1 MIINGGSML
10 KVGIMGAS
18 GYAGEELIRILLNHP
33 EVQITAV
40 AAKIDNN
47 IAIHELYPWLEGSL
61 DLECGDFSKEEVSKK
76 SDVIF
81 LALPH
86 KVSMEAAPLFLKE
99 KKKVIDLSADFRIRD
114 KNVYEKWYEVK
125 HTCPEY
131 IKHAVYGLC
140 EFYREKIKKA
150 TLIANPGCYPTSI
163 IFGCAPLLKKNLVDT
178 EFIVSD
184 SKSGR
189 SGAGRLLADQ
199 LKSKEF
205 QNSFKPYK
213 VNAHRHMPEIDQE
226 LSVVNG
232 SRVGVNFI
240 PHLVP
245 MERGILST
253 IYLKLKKSIDTKGA
267 IKLYR
272 DFYKGEH
279 FIRVL
284 EEEKFP
290 DTKNVVKT
298 NFCDIGLKVFP
309 EKALAIVVTAIDNL
323 VKGASGQA
331 VQNMNIMYG
340 FDEKKGVS

>member
-1 MIINGGSML
+1 ML

-33 EVQITAV
+33 KVQITV
-40 AAKIDNN
+40 LAAKIDNKQ
-47 IAIHELYPWLEGSL
+47 AIYNLYPWLKGKL
-61 DLECGDFSKEEVSKK
+61 DLECSDLSKEEVSKK
-76 SDVIF
+76 CDVVF

-86 KVSMEAAPLFLKE
+86 KVSMEVAPLFLKE
-99 KKKVIDLSADFRIRD
+99 GKKVIDLSADFRIRD
-114 KNVYEKWYEVK
+114 QKVYEKWYEIK
-125 HTCPEY
+125 HKCPEY

-150 TLIANPGCYPTSI
+150 DLIANPGCYPTSI
-163 IFGCAPLLKKNLVDT
+163 IFGCAPLLKKGLVDT
-178 EFIVSD
+178 DFIVCD

-189 SGAGRLLADQ
+189 SGAGRVLAEE

-205 QNSFKPYK
+205 ENSFKPYK
-213 VNAHRHMPEIDQE
+213 LNAHRHMPEIDQE
-226 LSVVNG
+226 LTVVNG
-232 SRVGVNFI
+232 SKVGVNFI

-253 IYLKLKKSIDTKGA
+253 IYLKLKKPIDTSQA
-267 IKLYR
+267 LKLYK
-272 DFYKGEH
+272 DLYKGEY

-284 EEEKFP
+284 DEGKLP
-290 DTKNVVKT
+290 DTKDVVNT

-309 EKALAIVVTAIDNL
+309 EKSLAIVATAIDNL

-340 FDEKKGVS
+340 FNEKEALS